1 MDNCAHRTIMNKFQN
16 LKGILVSVFLQGRV
30 DIMTRREAREAV
42 LELLFETEFRTD
54 ESKEEI
60 YASSAE
66 NREIPD
72 DDYIRDT
79 YYAVCDNRDEIDALI
94 GENSNGWRPDR
105 LGNVSRSVLRLAVYE
120 MKFVDSIPYNVAIN
134 EAIELTKKY
143 DDEKARPFINGV
155 LNSVKNSLGEKAEG

>member
-1 MDNCAHRTIMNKFQN
+1 MSYSH
-16 LKGILVSVFLQGRV
+16 FLL
-30 DIMTRREAREAV
+30 DI
-42 LELLFETEFRTD
+42 
-54 ESKEEI
+54 I
-60 YASSAE
+60 
-66 NREIPD
+66 
-72 DDYIRDT
+72 DYIRDT